1 MKPARWPLSISPLY
15 RNKWLRLWRQLLRKE
30 PRVKLTER
38 QSDALSELINIAF
51 ARTGA
56 ALSELTGHRVV
67 LNPPAVAVYRT
78 EELRGALAKFVP
90 GDVASIHQVFAGP
103 VAGDALLLL
112 NYEGAVQLTDLL
124 IDGHKPS
131 PYLDE
136 SAREVLTEVG
146 NILLNAC
153 LGMFGNLLNVH
164 VSFSIPRLHLE
175 SLDEL
180 VASLLTDGDD
190 LRYSLVVSTAF
201 KVRDSAVSGF
211 LVMALNVASLDRLLH
226 EVDAWEA
233 RQGLL

>member
-1 MKPARWPLSISPLY
+1 M
-15 RNKWLRLWRQLLRKE
+15 
-30 PRVKLTER
+30 KLTER

-56 ALSELTGHRVV
+56 ALSELTGHRV
-67 LNPPAVAVYRT
+67 LLDPPEVAVYRT
-78 EELRGALAKFVP
+78 AELRPALAKFVP

-112 NYEGAVQLTDLL
+112 NYDGAVHLTELL
-124 IDGHKPS
+124 TDGHKPS
-131 PYLDE
+131 SYLDE

-164 VSFSIPRLHLE
+164 VTFSVPRLHLE
-175 SLDEL
+175 TL
-180 VASLLTDGDD
+180 DD
-190 LRYSLVVSTAF
+190 LIDSTTSDKTEMHYALVVYTGF
-201 KVRDSAVSGF
+201 HIRDSSVKGF
-211 LVMALNVASLDRLLH
+211 LVIVLSVDSLDRLIQ

-233 RQGLL
+233 HQSK

>member
-1 MKPARWPLSISPLY
+1 M
-15 RNKWLRLWRQLLRKE
+15 
-30 PRVKLTER
+30 KLTER

-67 LNPPAVAVYRT
+67 LNPPEVAVYRT

-103 VAGDALLLL
+103 VGGDALLIL
-112 NYEGAVQLTDLL
+112 NYAGAVQLTDLL
-124 IDGHKPS
+124 TDEPKPS
-131 PYLDE
+131 NYLDE

-164 VSFSIPRLHLE
+164 VTFSVPRLHLE
-175 SLDEL
+175 TL
-180 VASLLTDGDD
+180 DD
-190 LRYSLVVSTAF
+190 LIESTTTDKTGMHYALVVYTAF
-201 KVRDSAVSGF
+201 QIRDSSVKGF
-211 LVMALNVASLDRLLH
+211 LVIVLSVGSLDRLIQ

-233 RQGLL
+233 QQGR

>member
-1 MKPARWPLSISPLY
+1 
-15 RNKWLRLWRQLLRKE
+15 
-30 PRVKLTER
+30 VKLTER

-56 ALSELTGHRVV
+56 ALSELTGHRV
-67 LNPPAVAVYRT
+67 LLDPPEVAVYRT
-78 EELRGALAKFVP
+78 EELSGALAKFVP

-112 NYEGAVQLTDLL
+112 NYAGAVQLTDLL
-124 IDGHKPS
+124 TDEQKPS
-131 PYLDE
+131 NYLDE

-164 VSFSIPRLHLE
+164 VTFSVPRLHLE
-175 SLDEL
+175 TLDEL
-180 VASLLTDGDD
+180 IASTTTDKTEMH
-190 LRYSLVVSTAF
+190 YALVVYTGF
-201 KVRDSAVSGF
+201 QVRDSSVKGF
-211 LVMALNVASLDRLLH
+211 LVIVLSVGSLDRLIQ

-233 RQGLL
+233 QQGR

>member
-1 MKPARWPLSISPLY
+1 M
-15 RNKWLRLWRQLLRKE
+15 
-30 PRVKLTER
+30 KLTER

-56 ALSELTGHRVV
+56 ALSELTGHRVL
-67 LNPPAVAVYRT
+67 LNPPEVAVYRT
-78 EELRGALAKFVP
+78 EELRPALAKFVP

-112 NYEGAVQLTDLL
+112 NYAGAVQLTDLL
-124 IDGHKPS
+124 TDEHKS
-131 PYLDE
+131 SNFLDE

-164 VSFSIPRLHLE
+164 VTFSVPRLHLE
-175 SLDEL
+175 TLDEL
-180 VASLLTDGDD
+180 LASITSNKTEIH
-190 LRYSLVVSTAF
+190 YALVVYTAF
-201 KVRDSAVSGF
+201 QIRDSSVKGF
-211 LVMALNVASLDRLLH
+211 LVIVLSVESLDRLIQ

-233 RQGLL
+233 QQGR

>member
-1 MKPARWPLSISPLY
+1 M
-15 RNKWLRLWRQLLRKE
+15 
-30 PRVKLTER
+30 KLTER
-38 QSDALSELINIAF
+38 QRDALSELINIAF

-56 ALSELTGHRVV
+56 ALSELTGHRV
-67 LNPPAVAVYRT
+67 LLEPPEVAVYRT

-103 VAGDALLLL
+103 VGGDALLLL

-124 IDGHKPS
+124 TDEHQPS
-131 PYLDE
+131 NYLDE

-164 VSFSIPRLHLE
+164 VTFSVPRLHLE
-175 SLDEL
+175 TLDE
-180 VASLLTDGDD
+180 VIESTTGKTEMHYA
-190 LRYSLVVSTAF
+190 LVVYTAF
-201 KVRDSAVSGF
+201 QIRDSSVKGF
-211 LVMALNVASLDRLLH
+211 LVIVLSVESLDRLIQ

-233 RQGLL
+233 QQGR

>member
-1 MKPARWPLSISPLY
+1 M
-15 RNKWLRLWRQLLRKE
+15 
-30 PRVKLTER
+30 KLTER

-56 ALSELTGHRVV
+56 ALSELTGHRVM
-67 LNPPAVAVYRT
+67 LNPPEVAVYQT
-78 EELRGALAKFVP
+78 EELRPALAKFVP

-112 NYEGAVQLTDLL
+112 NYAGAVHLTDLL
-124 IDGHKPS
+124 TDGNNHS
-131 PYLDE
+131 VYLDE

-164 VSFSIPRLHLE
+164 VTFSVPRLHLE
-175 SLDEL
+175 TLDEL
-180 VASLLTDGDD
+180 IESITTGKTDMH
-190 LRYSLVVSTAF
+190 YALVVYTGF
-201 KVRDSAVSGF
+201 QIRDSSVKGF
-211 LVMALNVASLDRLLH
+211 LVIVLSVDSLDRLIH

-233 RQGLL
+233 QQSK

>member
-1 MKPARWPLSISPLY
+1 MKI
-15 RNKWLRLWRQLLRKE
+15 N
-30 PRVKLTER
+30 ER

-67 LNPPAVAVYRT
+67 LNPPEVAVYRA

-90 GDVASIHQVFAGP
+90 GDVASIHQVFAGAI
-103 VAGDALLLL
+103 AGDALLIL
-112 NYEGAVQLTDLL
+112 NYEGAVHLTDLL
-124 IDGHKPS
+124 TDGHNPS
-131 PYLDE
+131 NYLDE

-164 VSFSIPRLHLE
+164 VTFSVPRLHLE
-175 SLDEL
+175 TLDEL
-180 VASLLTDGDD
+180 IANTTTGKPEM
-190 LRYSLVVSTAF
+190 RYALVVYTAF
-201 KVRDSAVSGF
+201 QLRDSSVKGF
-211 LVMALNVASLDRLLH
+211 LVIVLSVASLDRLIQ

-233 RQGLL
+233 QQGG